1 VQLVAQLFEHH
12 ERRDAAEVLDAE
24 IRQPITYEPHREFIR
39 EVLRREVGLGARG
52 PDLVPREDEPERT
65 RQYRARLNAKEQPSN
80 IAAAGWSFAP
90 GGELI
95 AEVAAQV
102 ASGGTTRTQKGNDQ
116 DRSGKAQT

>member
-1 VQLVAQLFEHH
+1 MV
-12 ERRDAAEVLDAE
+12 
-24 IRQPITYEPHREFIR
+24 
-39 EVLRREVGLGARG
+39 
-52 PDLVPREDEPERT
+52 REDEPERT

-95 AEVAAQV
+95 AEASAQV
-102 ASGGTTRTQKGNDQ
+102 PVGTTPPKTQTRSEQ